1 MQNLPSSLVDHTTL
15 SKASIFTRPDT
26 CMLTIPLGAVQ
37 MSYLLFDPSTSVQ
50 QMAYE
55 LLREAAHKRTE
66 HLVIEAGVDTES
78 VVRSLLPW
86 ELVSLLQ
93 QSLDIVDVEEDPSSV
108 RRGRCC

>member
-1 MQNLPSSLVDHTTL
+1 M
-15 SKASIFTRPDT
+15 F
-26 CMLTIPLGAVQ
+26 IPLGTIQ

-78 VVRSLLPW
+78 VVKSVLPW

-93 QSLDIVDVEEDPSSV
+93 QSIDIVDIEEDTSSV
-108 RRGRCC
+108 SRERRCCQSISTNL